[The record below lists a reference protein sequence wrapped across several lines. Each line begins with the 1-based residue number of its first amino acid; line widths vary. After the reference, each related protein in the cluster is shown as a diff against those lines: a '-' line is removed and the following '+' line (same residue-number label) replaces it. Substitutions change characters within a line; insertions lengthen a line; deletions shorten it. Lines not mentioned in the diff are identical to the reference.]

1 MKHQSNVEDM
11 INLLTKNR
19 VYIQVSNL
27 QVSNKSSL
35 NELVYEPSA
44 RITIG
49 NQGQMLMTFIGD
61 DIKTEL
67 SRAVKWCKENN
78 LIKE

>member
-1 MKHQSNVEDM
+1 MEHQLNLEDM

-27 QVSNKSSL
+27 QVSDKSSL

-49 NQGQMLMTFIGD
+49 NQGRMLMTFIGD

>member
-49 NQGQMLMTFIGD
+49 NQGRMLMTFIGD

>member
-1 MKHQSNVEDM
+1 MKHQLNLEDA

-19 VYIQVSNL
+19 VYVHISNL
-27 QVSNKSSL
+27 QVSSKSSL

-49 NQGQMLMTFIGD
+49 HQGRMLMAFIGD

-67 SRAVKWCKENN
+67 CRAVKWCKENN